1 MRVQEI
7 WKTYNNDLEVSDQG
21 RVRNSNGDLLKP
33 RKNFHGYLFIQYNKK
48 YGWGSFRLAVHRMV
62 LKTFVRCPSVMMDRV
77 DHINRDKTDNRL
89 VNLRWSNVV
98 LNAMNKKNVRGY
110 CIRRNKYI
118 QYRPA
123 CKVLGRHYEFDL
135 CPTANMARQ
144 VFVNFTSHAFEIIEA
159 LSTRGIPFDLQRLIL
174 DFWVARLRG
183 KPKRRKKNYALLA
196 KLVPPGLG
204 VVDRADIG
212 FSPLIPEILPQIPP
226 RLPLLV
232 APDTPNIQ

>member
-1 MRVQEI
+1 
-7 WKTYNNDLEVSDQG
+7 
-21 RVRNSNGDLLKP
+21 
-33 RKNFHGYLFIQYNKK
+33 
-48 YGWGSFRLAVHRMV
+48 MV
-62 LKTFVRCPSVMMDRV
+62 LLAFVPCPSVMMDRV

-110 CIRRNKYI
+110 CIRRNRYI
-118 QYRPA
+118 QYKPA

-144 VFVNFTSHAFEIIEA
+144 VYINFTSRVFEIIEA

-174 DFWVARLRG
+174 DFWISRLRG
-183 KPKRRKKNYALLA
+183 PAIGKGSRRKNYGLLA
-196 KLVPPGLG
+196 KLVPKTALVGGPA
-204 VVDRADIG
+204 RYG

-226 RLPLLV
+226 RLR
-232 APDTPNIQ
+232 